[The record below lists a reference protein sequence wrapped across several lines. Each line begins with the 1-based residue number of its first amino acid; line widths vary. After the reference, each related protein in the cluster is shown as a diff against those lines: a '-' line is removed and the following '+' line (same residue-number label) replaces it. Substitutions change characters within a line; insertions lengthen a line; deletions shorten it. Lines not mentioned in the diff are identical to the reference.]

1 MKDLQAR
8 ISSVRV
14 NPAPR
19 GFFATSF
26 YLLLVAVVVGASMS
40 VLMADCLIT
49 IFCVESRFCQ
59 CFAKKHARG
68 KSTKFAILRMT
79 GFFLINRI

>member
-14 NPAPR
+14 NHAPR
-19 GFFATSF
+19 SFFATSF
-26 YLLLVAVVVGASMS
+26 SLLLVAVVGASKL
-40 VLMADCLIT
+40 VLIADCLIT

-68 KSTKFAILRMT
+68 KSTKFAILGMT
-79 GFFLINRI
+79 GNFFFN